1 MIKILEK
8 ISATASFIIFSWAVL
23 TYIIALLKQPI
34 SVMASV
40 GLSAF
45 ALVAAVS
52 GLCFAMASVLEKEN
66 GKSTAIYSGEKLLH
80 SSVLILQTVV
90 LKYALDTFLASKFMK
105 SHDMMA
111 SIISIGTQALLT
123 IIGSYAA
130 YFSLYG
136 FEALHDFLWDRFHHR
151 RENMKNN

>member
-1 MIKILEK
+1 MGGVNLHNR
-8 ISATASFIIFSWAVL
+8 SAKAADLSNGKCGLICFCSRRSSVRTLFCHGFSF
-23 TYIIALLKQPI
+23 K
-34 SVMASV
+34 
-40 GLSAF
+40 
-45 ALVAAVS
+45 
-52 GLCFAMASVLEKEN
+52 KEN